1 MKKILLS
8 ICLTISLFLT
18 LSFQKYVYAFE
29 IIDSNI
35 YSEIAL
41 NFFEKNYEAKNIS
54 YSNLNVELT
63 KNLKDSENDVVG
75 KVVVLKRDDS
85 HDYVLFNIA
94 NYQIDEFSLNDSK
107 FYKLKNENLYYSG
120 KNLYKK
126 IESSYYD
133 IEGNIFINQNDFA
146 EECAEITQNFKELK
160 NSTKIFTTDNNPLP
174 MENKNGY
181 NGFYEWSSVY
191 AFNKENE
198 YKNSGFQY
206 LKGVTWS
213 GLSDSNL
220 KFNSQNKFNSYF
232 GTNNSCGP
240 CALTNMFTYFDYT
253 QVKNKNGYCNAL
265 VDEDIFSTFDK
276 FRTLT
281 KHSNENGTS
290 TSTYSY
296 ALSKYATDQDYNYQ
310 LIDNIVSYEE
320 FKNCIK
326 NKMPILASIQLK
338 GWGGHAVLVVGYEE
352 FSKEYQEEHS
362 FMWWKW
368 TTTETKY
375 TRYLRVIDGWSSSNN
390 SRFIDY
396 SGYWDSI
403 TGWGVGISE

>member
-18 LSFQKYVYAFE
+18 LFFQKYVYAFE

-63 KNLKDSENDVVG
+63 KNLKDLENDVVG

-232 GTNNSCGP
+232 GTNNS
-240 CALTNMFTYFDYT
+240 
-253 QVKNKNGYCNAL
+253 
-265 VDEDIFSTFDK
+265 
-276 FRTLT
+276 
-281 KHSNENGTS
+281 
-290 TSTYSY
+290 
-296 ALSKYATDQDYNYQ
+296 
-310 LIDNIVSYEE
+310 
-320 FKNCIK
+320 
-326 NKMPILASIQLK
+326 
-338 GWGGHAVLVVGYEE
+338 
-352 FSKEYQEEHS
+352 
-362 FMWWKW
+362 
-368 TTTETKY
+368 
-375 TRYLRVIDGWSSSNN
+375 
-390 SRFIDY
+390 
-396 SGYWDSI
+396 
-403 TGWGVGISE
+403 